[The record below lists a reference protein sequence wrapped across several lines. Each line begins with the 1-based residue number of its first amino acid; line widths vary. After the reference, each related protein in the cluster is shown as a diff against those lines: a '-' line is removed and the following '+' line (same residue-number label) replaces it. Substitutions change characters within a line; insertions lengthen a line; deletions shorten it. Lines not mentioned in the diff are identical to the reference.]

1 MPTTRKS
8 RPRLTARPISRAAV
22 VRFLLAAAMSVAVMI
37 VANWDEQITVSTWEP
52 GCAAPNDPTVSCQFE
67 MTTVAAV
74 FYLVNGALLVVFWI
88 LLATQ
93 TNEITAG
100 LFAGSAGYVLVVIIL
115 PAFWALMLAAPA
127 S

>member
-8 RPRLTARPISRAAV
+8 RPRLPAKPISRAAAL
-22 VRFLLAAAMSVAVMI
+22 RFLLAAAISVAVMI
-37 VANWDEQITVSTWEP
+37 VANLVEQKLVSTWLP
-52 GCAAPNDPTVSCQFE
+52 ACTGPNDPSVSCHWE
-67 MTTVAAV
+67 RITVAAV
-74 FYLVNGALLVVFWI
+74 YYLLNGALVVVFWI

-100 LFAGSAGYVLVVIIL
+100 LFAGSAGYVLAVMVL
-115 PAFWALMLAAPA
+115 PALAALVLTAPA